1 MKKRESKLISS
12 TCMPSMSQLVL
23 LAFALVSL
31 GAILACSDDGQTPAA
46 QPTAEATSTRAP
58 EATVA
63 PTPTAT
69 PQPTAT
75 TAPQTDRSEAVQ
87 GLAPINLDD
96 PQAFLSALSAQER
109 SCLSA
114 GDLGIAQIMTAM
126 TSTDGSAE
134 GDAILDCLEDA
145 TVLRMFLSEPLAA
158 TGELSDET
166 SACIREGLGG
176 MDLRPMMKSPGAAA
190 GAMDARIIGMAGF
203 LTFTACLNDEEWEA
217 ASSAL
222 ELGPRDK
229 SGTDCLLAEL
239 GGPTGVAEALLR
251 PDESGL
257 PRDFIGAAAKCGV
270 GFAGMSENMPVDSGS
285 GVTGGDSSTEGM
297 GLPPDTLHPVAV
309 DDPEGFI
316 IGLSSGEQS
325 CLDDKGI
332 GPQELS
338 QMTGRSPGGSP
349 ATAADI
355 VNCLQDDTVLRLFLT
370 TLVGQVEP
378 FSQETSTCIR
388 EGFVLIDL
396 RGLLAPALA
405 GFTPANSLALSMAA
419 LNVSVVCMNEEE
431 WETYAPRLGMQPED
445 REVGACLFEELGG
458 PAKLVEAM
466 RDASFGEPPEAFLR
480 AAETCG
486 LEGTPTSQ

>member
-1 MKKRESKLISS
+1 MSKQHFV
-12 TCMPSMSQLVL
+12 MVLVG
-23 LAFALVSL
+23 LASL
-31 GAILACSDDGQTPAA
+31 FSIMACSDDGLTPAA
-46 QPTAEATSTRAP
+46 QPTVEATTTRAP
-58 EATVA
+58 EATA
-63 PTPTAT
+63 TPTPTAT

-75 TAPQTDRSEAVQ
+75 ATPQTDSSEAAQ
-87 GLAPINLDD
+87 GLAPLDLDD
-96 PQAFLSALSAQER
+96 PQAFLSALSVQER

-114 GDLGIAQIMTAM
+114 GGLGIAQIMTAM
-126 TSTDGSAE
+126 TSTDGAAE
-134 GDAILDCLEDA
+134 GDAILDCLEDE
-145 TVLRMFLSEPLAA
+145 TVLRMFLSEPLTA

-190 GAMDARIIGMAGF
+190 GAMDAQIVGMAGF

-217 ASSAL
+217 ASSTL

-229 SGTDCLLAEL
+229 SGTECLLTEL

-270 GFAGMSENMPVDSGS
+270 GFAGMSENVPVDSGS
-285 GVTGGDSSTEGM
+285 GGIGGDSSTEGM
-297 GLPPDTLHPVAV
+297 GLPPDTLHPVAI
-309 DDPEGFI
+309 DDPQDFLS
-316 IGLSSGEQS
+316 GLSPREQS
-325 CLDDKGI
+325 CLGDKGI
-332 GPQELS
+332 GPQDLL

-349 ATAADI
+349 ETAADI

-370 TLVGQVEP
+370 TLVGQVDP

-388 EGFVLIDL
+388 EGFVPIDL
-396 RGLLAPALA
+396 RGLLAPAVA
-405 GFTPANSLALSMAA
+405 GFTPENSLALSMAA
-419 LNVSVVCMNEEE
+419 LNASVVCMNEEE

-458 PAKLVEAM
+458 PAQLVEAM

>member
-1 MKKRESKLISS
+1 
-12 TCMPSMSQLVL
+12 MPKQHFVAVLVV
-23 LAFALVSL
+23 LASL
-31 GAILACSDDGQTPAA
+31 FSVMACSDDDQTPLA
-46 QPTAEATSTRAP
+46 QPTAKATATSAP
-58 EATVA
+58 DVTAM

-75 TAPQTDRSEAVQ
+75 VTPQADSSEAAQ
-87 GLAPINLDD
+87 ALAPLDLDD

-109 SCLSA
+109 SCLA
-114 GDLGIAQIMTAM
+114 DGNLGVAQIKAAM
-126 TSTDGSAE
+126 TSTDGAEE
-134 GDAILDCLEDA
+134 GDTILDCLGDV
-145 TVLRMFLSEPLAA
+145 TVLRMFLSEPLTV

-176 MDLRPMMKSPGAAA
+176 VDLRPLMKSPGAAA
-190 GAMDARIIGMAGF
+190 AAMDARIIGIASF

-229 SGTDCLLAEL
+229 SGTDCLLTEL
-239 GGPTGVAEALLR
+239 GGPTGVAEALHRL
-251 PDESGL
+251 DESGL
-257 PRDFIGAAAKCGV
+257 PRDFIGVAAKCGV
-270 GFAGMSENMPVDSGS
+270 GFAGMSDNMPVDSGS
-285 GVTGGDSSTEGM
+285 GDIGGDSATEGM
-297 GLPPDTLHPVAV
+297 GLSPPTLRPVAV

-316 IGLSSGEQS
+316 AGLSPTEQS
-325 CLDDKGI
+325 CLGDKGI
-332 GPQELS
+332 GPRELL

-349 ATAADI
+349 ETASDI
-355 VNCLQDDTVLRLFLT
+355 VNCLRDDTVLRLFLA

-378 FSQETSTCIR
+378 FSEETSSCIR
-388 EGFVLIDL
+388 EGFVPIDL
-396 RGLLAPALA
+396 RGLLAPAVA
-405 GFTPANSLALSMAA
+405 GFTPENSLALGMAA

-431 WETYAPRLGMQPED
+431 WETYAPRLGMQPEY

-466 RDASFGEPPEAFLR
+466 RDASFGDPPEAFLR

-486 LEGTPTSQ
+486 LEGAPTSQ

>member
-1 MKKRESKLISS
+1 MSK
-12 TCMPSMSQLVL
+12 QHFVVVLVV
-23 LAFALVSL
+23 LASL
-31 GAILACSDDGQTPAA
+31 FSILACSDDGQTPAE
-46 QPTAEATSTRAP
+46 QPTAEATATRAP
-58 EATVA
+58 EATA
-63 PTPTAT
+63 TPTPTAT

-75 TAPQTDRSEAVQ
+75 ATPEVESSEAAQ
-87 GLAPINLDD
+87 GLAPLDLED

-109 SCLSA
+109 SCLTD
-114 GDLGIAQIMTAM
+114 GNLGIAQVMTAM
-126 TSTDGSAE
+126 TSTDGAAE
-134 GDAILDCLEDA
+134 GDAILDCLEDE
-145 TVLRMFLSEPLAA
+145 TVLRMFLSEPLTA

-190 GAMDARIIGMAGF
+190 GAMDAQIIGMASF
-203 LTFTACLNDEEWEA
+203 LTFTACLNDEEWQA
-217 ASSAL
+217 AASAL
-222 ELGPRDK
+222 ELGPRDR

-239 GGPTGVAEALLR
+239 GGPTGVAEALFQT
-251 PDESGL
+251 DESGL
-257 PRDFIGAAAKCGV
+257 PTRFIAAAAKCGV
-270 GFAGMSENMPVDSGS
+270 GLAGMSENVPGDSGS
-285 GVTGGDSSTEGM
+285 GGIGGDSSTEGM

-309 DDPEGFI
+309 DDPQAFLS
-316 IGLSSGEQS
+316 GLSPREQS
-325 CLDDKGI
+325 CLGDKGI
-332 GPQELS
+332 GPQELL

-349 ATAADI
+349 ETAADI

-378 FSQETSTCIR
+378 FSAETSTCIR
-388 EGFVLIDL
+388 EGFVPIDL
-396 RGLLAPALA
+396 RGLLAPAVA

-458 PAKLVEAM
+458 PAQLVEAM
-466 RDASFGEPPEAFLR
+466 QDASFGEPPEAFLR

-486 LEGTPTSQ
+486 LDGTPTSR